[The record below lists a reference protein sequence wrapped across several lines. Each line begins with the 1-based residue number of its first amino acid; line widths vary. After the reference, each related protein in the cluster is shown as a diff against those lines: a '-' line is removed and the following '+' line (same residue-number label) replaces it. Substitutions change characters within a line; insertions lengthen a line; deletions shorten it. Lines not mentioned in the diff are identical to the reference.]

1 MIIYIKLNAAG
12 KATITPSHLAKGML
26 WRTPLYV
33 GLAFASTRESPRDK
47 ANDAS
52 CTRPPSE
59 STYFITGEIGGDVPI
74 IVEAYL

>member
-12 KATITPSHLAKGML
+12 EATITPSHLAKGML